1 VIDRAA
7 PDGSYAPTLLMDGE
21 ARDFPDPFVFRSSTK
36 TFYAYA
42 TGSGFCTA
50 QVASSRDGATW
61 HWEGDPFRG
70 GGSEWA
76 TLFGFTWAP
85 TVLERPGNDPS
96 RRYVMY
102 YAARSESLGTHCI
115 GRATSS
121 SPTGPFFD
129 EASQP
134 LLCQRS
140 EVWSIDPSP
149 YIAPDGST
157 YLVWSSG
164 NPTTRSHIWSRALDA
179 SGLSFAAGTKPTKI
193 LTCKRRTWEYPVIE
207 GPAMMPDPNGGVL
220 LFYSGSSW
228 PTSNYGVGV
237 AHCDCPT
244 GPCERVYTTALLGS
258 RGPMMGPGGG
268 TPFPD
273 GAGGWSFAFHAW
285 ESPDVG
291 YDPFGRAKRSLRI
304 LPITYADGLPR
315 IG

>member
-1 VIDRAA
+1 MNRAA
-7 PDGSYAPTLLMDGE
+7 PNGAYAPPVLIDGD
-21 ARDFPDPFVFRSSTK
+21 ALDFPDPFVFRSTAG
-36 TFYAYA
+36 TWYAYA
-42 TGSGFCTA
+42 TGSGLCAA
-50 QVASSRDGATW
+50 QVASSPDGVTW
-61 HWEGDPFRG
+61 HWEGDPFAG

-85 TVLERPGNDPS
+85 TVLERPANHPS

-102 YAARSESLGTHCI
+102 YAARSGSLGTQCI

-121 SPTGPFFD
+121 SPVGPFFD
-129 EASQP
+129 DANGP
-134 LLCQRS
+134 LICQRS

-149 YIAPDGST
+149 YVALDGSA
-157 YLVWSSG
+157 YLVWSTG
-164 NPTTRSHIWSRALDA
+164 NPTTRSHIWSRLLDP

-228 PTSNYGVGV
+228 PTSNYGTGV
-237 AHCDCPT
+237 ARCDGPT
-244 GPCERVYTTALLGS
+244 GPCARVSATAVLGS
-258 RGPMMGPGGG
+258 RATMMGPGGG

-273 GAGGWSFAFHAW
+273 GAGGWRFAFHAW
-285 ESPDVG
+285 EAPDVG
-291 YDPFGRAKRSLRI
+291 YDRFGRARRSLRI
-304 LPITYADGLPR
+304 LPITFGDGVPK